1 MSVLPHVFLSVLSD
15 RQLRPAALRIHAAG
29 AGAFEGLLTLPGLP
43 DLLQTVPCF
52 VAAEDAA
59 LLTPEDL
66 AAVAPLGLRVA
77 APGFIAVHGSS
88 HPQALPQA
96 ASLVCSDWYMQ
107 PLVQPV
113 TDRTGSRSAA
123 LHLMQLVANDAE
135 TREIEDV
142 FRHAPALS
150 YHLLRIVNSPAIGA
164 GRQITSFSQAI
175 VILGR
180 NQLRRWLNLILFSS
194 RDDDPRGPMLLAR
207 AATRASMLE
216 QLARRSGWDR
226 EGQERAFM
234 AGMFSLLGVMFGL
247 PLDEVIGPLRLAPE
261 AVDALLERRGE
272 LGALLACVEA
282 IECGDAGQLADRIG
296 CLREVD
302 CDLDQLQIAAHLWML
317 SVLGDSRGQA

>member
-1 MSVLPHVFLSVLSD
+1 MPHFFLRVLAD
-15 RQLRPAALRIHAAG
+15 RQLRPAALRLMDAG
-29 AGAFEGLLTLPGLP
+29 KNDFETILAHPGLP
-43 DLLQTVPCF
+43 PLLQVVTCF
-52 VAAEDAA
+52 VVAEDAA
-59 LLTPEDL
+59 LLTPENQ
-66 AAVAPLGLRVA
+66 AAATQLGLRIA
-77 APGFIAVHGSS
+77 APGFVAAHGSS
-88 HPQALPQA
+88 PPQALPQA
-96 ASLVCSDWYMQ
+96 SSLVCSDWYMQ

-135 TREIEDV
+135 TREIEEV

-150 YHLLRIVNSPAIGA
+150 YHLLRIVNSPAIGT

-175 VILGR
+175 VMLGR
-180 NQLRRWLNLILFSS
+180 NQLRRWLNLILFAS

-216 QLARRSGWDR
+216 QLARQSGQDR

-261 AVDALLERRGE
+261 VADALLERRGE

-282 IECGDAGQLADRIG
+282 IERGDAEQLGSLAGGLGEI
-296 CLREVD
+296 D
-302 CDLDQLQIAAHLWML
+302 CDLDQLQIDAHLWML
-317 SVLGDSRGQA
+317 SVLGDSRGQI